1 MQNRVDIK
9 NYIIEIEKKLP
20 INNWKV
26 NGIHIWPI
34 IRIRLYFFLIKKI
47 ETFEPIKKEN
57 FQTEKTKKNYF
68 GNKIG
73 QFKDIFNFLFW
84 FIKLPKK
91 KFIFLGGDVHR
102 VSYSNKRYNRFFYPL
117 IESYSL

>member
-34 IRIRLYFFLIKKI
+34 IRIRLYFILIKKI

-73 QFKDIFNFLFW
+73 QFKDIFNL
-84 FIKLPKK
+84 IT
-91 KFIFLGGDVHR
+91 
-102 VSYSNKRYNRFFYPL
+102 YFYL
-117 IESYSL
+117 CSWLLLRCL